1 MRHSLS
7 CLKKMPTIYE
17 EAVQRSGRFEGDSVQ
32 KLADWQAPFEACL
45 RGVAAPP
52 PELIHMVPDIKNHIR
67 AAKSRFLFFKM
78 DTVQKSTVVRGTAS
92 GQPVYMRLQ
101 PGVDVMVR
109 LAKLPDVIAEPVYA
123 VDLYILAFTAM
134 YQKASRLPLVHLFR
148 PDGST
153 LALLTSGSDG
163 CNAWSTVPDGEKM
176 SKHTICAMQLWG
188 LLQFPLI
195 PRHPIIGV
203 AGDRCAVWGQHD
215 GVAVSTFSKQEEL
228 ELAFHAQIVNVEE

>member
-1 MRHSLS
+1 M
-7 CLKKMPTIYE
+7 
-17 EAVQRSGRFEGDSVQ
+17 
-32 KLADWQAPFEACL
+32 
-45 RGVAAPP
+45 
-52 PELIHMVPDIKNHIR
+52 HMR
-67 AAKSRFLFFKM
+67 AAKSRLLFLKM
-78 DTVQKSTVVRGTAS
+78 DTVQTSTVVRGTAS
-92 GQPVYMRLQ
+92 GRPVYIRFQ

-123 VDLYILAFTAM
+123 VDLYILAFTAT
-134 YQKASRLPLVHLFR
+134 YQKASRLPLVHLLM

-163 CNAWSTVPDGEKM
+163 CHAWSTVPDGA
-176 SKHTICAMQLWG
+176 SKHDIFAMQLWG
-188 LLQFPLI
+188 LLQFPMI